1 MSREVQ
7 VCNLSKVLEFDN
19 NRVVRLVRVLDER
32 LPKNMRAPKGALSIA
47 IMDNAKIA
55 QVHKDFLG
63 DPKPTDVIT
72 FEGDGD
78 GKFAGEICASAE
90 MARDV
95 ASKYSNTADAELC
108 LYIAHGMLHLAGID
122 DIEPQDAKQ
131 MREAEAIAAKIIS
144 SAFRKPVFKFKGYKD
159 A

>member
-1 MSREVQ
+1 MKREVQ
-7 VCNLSKVLEFDN
+7 VCNLSEIAEFDPS
-19 NRVVRLVRVLDER
+19 RVVRLVRILDEE
-32 LPKNMRAPKGALSIA
+32 LPEGMRAPKGALSIA

-55 QVHKDFLG
+55 QIHKDFLG

-78 GKFAGEICASAE
+78 GMFAGEICASAE
-90 MARDV
+90 MARSV

-122 DIEPQDAKQ
+122 DIEPQDAKK
-131 MREAEAIAAKIIS
+131 MREAEAVAAGIIS
-144 SAFRKPVFKFKGYKD
+144 RRFRKPVFKIK
-159 A
+159 